1 MYRYIEVVFYMNINL
16 ILQIVTLILLVTWWL
31 YWRIH
36 EKEAAIKKPKTD
48 NKPRIIEQIIK
59 NVAAGYLLINLLGFI
74 IFPFDNLL
82 LQIVGFVLVFL
93 GFIEGI
99 IARKTLKNNWTDS
112 HEFQI
117 KKNHELIT
125 KGIYGYVRHP
135 IYGGI
140 LLVVPGVLLVST
152 SWTFIVSILVL
163 LFFLNSYAKRE
174 EKLLT
179 KHFGKKYI
187 EYKKMT
193 KKFIPF
199 IY

>member
-1 MYRYIEVVFYMNINL
+1 MNIDL
-16 ILQIVTLILLVTWWL
+16 TLRIITLVLLVI
-31 YWRIH
+31 WRLFWFLH
-36 EKEAAIKKPKTD
+36 EKEASVKKPKTD
-48 NKPRIIEQIIK
+48 NNPRIIEQIIK
-59 NVAAGYLLINLLGFI
+59 NVAAGYLLINLFGFI
-74 IFPFDNLL
+74 IFPFDNLF
-82 LQIVGFVLVFL
+82 LQIAGFVLVFL

-99 IARKTLKNNWTDS
+99 IARKTLENNWTDS

-163 LFFLNSYAKRE
+163 LFLLNSYARRE

-187 EYKKMT
+187 EYKKTT